1 MKRIVFLLLLGLTMG
16 ITTSVQAQSVPQ
28 YYTQDNNA
36 TITFSNKSGYSMV
49 VKIIG
54 YYGGLYQT
62 VSLPPH
68 TSKTVYF
75 SKSATYK
82 TKIQATRNGHTSYH
96 KGGNFSVTCTETE
109 WTEGEMSFQM
119 STYGSGLGPSIS
131 SKEFESN
138 N

>member
-1 MKRIVFLLLLGLTMG
+1 MKRIVFLLLLCLTIGLS
-16 ITTSVQAQSVPQ
+16 TSVQAQSVPQ
-28 YYTQDNNA
+28 YYTQGNNA

-62 VSLPPH
+62 VNLPPH
-68 TSKTVYF
+68 TSKTVSF

-82 TKIQATRNGHTSYH
+82 TKIKATHNGHTSYH

-131 SKEFESN
+131 SKEFEN
-138 N
+138 NN

>member
-68 TSKTVYF
+68 SCKTVYF

-82 TKIQATRNGHTSYH
+82 TKIKATRNGHTSYH

>member
-1 MKRIVFLLLLGLTMG
+1 
-16 ITTSVQAQSVPQ
+16 
-28 YYTQDNNA
+28 
-36 TITFSNKSGYSMV
+36 MV

-62 VSLPPH
+62 VSLPPQ
-68 TSKTVYF
+68 SCKTVYF

-82 TKIQATRNGHTSYH
+82 TKIKTTRNGHTSYH
-96 KGGNFSVTCTETE
+96 KGVSFSVTCTETE